1 MNAINILLVEDE
13 NILASIIKDSLETRG
28 FKVTIAANGVEGW
41 NAFNNNRPDA
51 CVVDVMMPRKDGY
64 SLVRDIRMVDQQIPI
79 IFLTARNQIDE
90 VLKGLEAG
98 ADDYMKK
105 PFSMEELILRLS
117 RMTGKRSTNSYIQQE
132 KIKGPV
138 KMGNFTFNP
147 ISEVLY
153 YNDSEVKLAYREME
167 LLNLLSQYGNTL
179 VDRKFILIKLWGLD
193 SPDNSRSM
201 DVYITRL
208 RKILQRDDSIKIV
221 SVRTKGYKLVYPE
234 V

>member
-1 MNAINILLVEDE
+1 M
-13 NILASIIKDSLETRG
+13 KP
-28 FKVTIAANGVEGW
+28 GVDGW
-41 NAFNNNRPDA
+41 YAFNNNKPDA
-51 CVVDVMMPRKDGY
+51 CVVDVMMPNKDGY
-64 SLVRDIRMVDQQIPI
+64 SLVRDIRMVDEHIPI
-79 IFLTARNQIDE
+79 IFLTARNKIDE

-98 ADDYMKK
+98 ADGYMKK
-105 PFSMEELILRLS
+105 TFSMEELILRLT
-117 RMTGKRSTNSYIQQE
+117 RITGKRSSNVGTEQE
-132 KIKGPV
+132 TIKALV

-147 ISEVLY
+147 ISELLY

-179 VDRKFILIKLWGLD
+179 VDRKSILIKLWGLD

-221 SVRTKGYKLVYPE
+221 SVRTKGYKLVFPE
-234 V
+234 I

>member
-1 MNAINILLVEDE
+1 MSATNILLIEDE

-41 NAFNNNRPDA
+41 HAFNNNKPDA

-64 SLVRDIRMVDQQIPI
+64 SLVRDIRMVDQHIPI
-79 IFLTARNQIDE
+79 IFLTARNKIDE

-105 PFSMEELILRLS
+105 PFSMEELILRLT
-117 RMTGKRSTNSYIQQE
+117 RITGKRSANSGTEQE
-132 KIKGPV
+132 IIKVPV

-153 YNDSEVKLAYREME
+153 YNNSEVKLAYREME
-167 LLNLLSQYGNTL
+167 LLNLLSQYGNRL

-208 RKILQRDDSIKIV
+208 RKILQSDNSIKIV
-221 SVRTKGYKLVYPE
+221 SVRTKGYKLVFPE
-234 V
+234 I